1 MSENGSNSSHGYEVR
16 DASSKKIILWGI
28 AGIIFIVIILALLTE
43 YFLFVKE
50 EFYLEIVEEPRS
62 QELLDLRERESEEL
76 NSYKL
81 LDKDKGVYRIP
92 IDRAMELVVEEASK

>member
-1 MSENGSNSSHGYEVR
+1 MSENGSNGSHGYEAR
-16 DASSKKIILWGI
+16 DASSKKIIIWGI
-28 AGIIFIVIILALLTE
+28 AGIVFIVIILALLTE

-62 QELLDLRERESEEL
+62 QELLDMRKKESEEL